1 MGEVEQVVDD
11 AGRADQARFLSRQ
24 LSLPVSTMSQW
35 WVKRS
40 SSAVVILASPNT
52 ALHSAKC
59 WRWCKSASIRWRGR
73 VFDFRPVRGLE
84 VGVKKRWPREGPSVF
99 WIGRDGR
106 QKGSS
111 GSNPGGG

>member
-1 MGEVEQVVDD
+1 MTVDPISVPSW
-11 AGRADQARFLSRQ
+11 QISRI
-24 LSLPVSTMSQW
+24 
-35 WVKRS
+35 
-40 SSAVVILASPNT
+40 AEILQE
-52 ALHSAKC
+52 HQDEHFVGC